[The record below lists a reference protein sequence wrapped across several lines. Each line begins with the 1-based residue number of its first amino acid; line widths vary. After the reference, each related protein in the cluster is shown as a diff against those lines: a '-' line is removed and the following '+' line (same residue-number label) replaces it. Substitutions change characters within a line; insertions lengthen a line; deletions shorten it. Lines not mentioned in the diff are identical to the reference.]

1 MLSVKL
7 LVFTALSLVCVV
19 AYVYNLNPWLF
30 VGSLLFGPASLGS
43 ILEVSVQKGKVRRY
57 L

>member
-1 MLSVKL
+1 MLSVEL